1 MYPHNILYMWIQKG
15 GECVSPRGRT
25 SDDPKTLSTRIRL
38 SEEDVKRLD
47 FCADTM
53 GITKAEV
60 IRQGIKEVYEKAKK

>member
-1 MYPHNILYMWIQKG
+1 M
-15 GECVSPRGRT
+15 SPRGRT